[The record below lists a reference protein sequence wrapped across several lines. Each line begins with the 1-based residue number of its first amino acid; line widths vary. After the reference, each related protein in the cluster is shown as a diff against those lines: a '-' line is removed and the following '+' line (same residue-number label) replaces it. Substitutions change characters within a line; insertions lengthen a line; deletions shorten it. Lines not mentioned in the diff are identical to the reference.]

1 MELRNLTTFMRVA
14 ELQNF
19 SQAAQ
24 EMGYSQ
30 SAVTVQIRQLE
41 DELGVRLFDRIGKNI
56 VITQYGK
63 EFMTYAGNV
72 LEASA
77 KAAAF
82 ASSHDTLKGS
92 VRVGTLESILTGMFS
107 RIMPL
112 FHERYPRVETLLRD
126 ESVEGLKDSIDHNR
140 VDFILTL
147 DRSLAEQRWV
157 KLYEKKEEIVVVAN
171 AAHPLAGRK
180 SVHLADLQG
189 EAFVLMPPKSCYRD
203 LFDEELTRRN
213 LRVTPFMEL
222 ESTYTAIRLVRE
234 QPYLSVLPR
243 YAVQTWL
250 NSGEMV
256 ILDVE
261 DFHAYEYLQL
271 LHHRNKVIT
280 PQIQGMLDV
289 ILECLDKVE

>member
-1 MELRNLTTFMRVA
+1 MKVA

-19 SQAAQ
+19 SQAAI

-63 EFMTYAGNV
+63 EFMKYASEV
-72 LEASA
+72 LAASA
-77 KAAAF
+77 RAVSF
-82 ASSHDTLKGS
+82 ACDEDTLQGS
-92 VRVGTLESILTGMFS
+92 VRVGTLESILTGVFS
-107 RIMPL
+107 RIVPL
-112 FHERYPRVETLLRD
+112 FHERYPLVETLLKD
-126 ESVEGLKDSIDHNR
+126 ESVESLKDSMDHNR
-140 VDFILTL
+140 VDLILTL

-171 AAHPLAGRK
+171 SGHPLAQRN
-180 SVHLADLQG
+180 SVRLEDLVG
-189 EAFVLMPPKSCYRD
+189 ESFILMPPKSCYRD

-213 LRVTPFMEL
+213 LHVTPFLEL

-234 QPYLSVLPR
+234 QPYLSVLPK

-250 NSGEMV
+250 SSGKLV
-256 ILDVE
+256 ILNVE
-261 DFHAYEYLQL
+261 DFHIYEYLQL
-271 LHHRNKVIT
+271 LYHRNKVIT
-280 PQIQGMLDV
+280 PQIQGMLDT
-289 ILECLDKVE
+289 ILACLDKVE